1 MLKLPARIS
10 RLSRR
15 EKEDAA
21 TKREALA
28 QQSQQDLPKR
38 KLDLHD
44 LVVHSILY
52 LSPIYLPYLKALAAK
67 IFRPE
72 MNTKL
77 GKGRA
82 K

>member
-1 MLKLPARIS
+1 MFEWDFKVMSIFLADFLKRFLIMLKLPARIS

-38 KLDLHD
+38 KLDL
-44 LVVHSILY
+44 LI
-52 LSPIYLPYLKALAAK
+52 
-67 IFRPE
+67 
-72 MNTKL
+72 
-77 GKGRA
+77 
-82 K
+82 